1 MDIRYIKAKEL
12 SARWGVTPRRINQLC
27 TEGKLPG
34 AYKEG
39 KFWMIPDDV
48 DRPDCLRE
56 NRNLY
61 VREDSVVYN
70 RKRPCP
76 VGITSYKEVS
86 NECYYVDKT
95 LLIRDIIDNHSKVYL
110 FTRPRRFGK
119 TLTMDMVR
127 TFFEKTDTDTSIYFK
142 DKYIWRAG
150 AAYKE
155 KQGQYP
161 VIFLTFKDAHQS
173 TWQDMYASLC
183 FTLRNE
189 FLRHIELM
197 TSARLSDYD
206 KKYLKSILDDEAT
219 IIDYQFALGKLSA
232 MLSKHYGRNVIVIID
247 EYDTPIQQ
255 GHIFGY
261 YDEVIGFMRNLLS
274 AVLKDNPSLELG
286 ILTGILR
293 IAKESLFSG
302 LNNLVVNTILDDEYS
317 QYFGFTE
324 EEVSA
329 MAQYYGVSDRLG
341 EIKEWYDGY
350 MFGRTGIYN
359 PWSVINYFNNKC
371 VPKAFWSR
379 TSGNE
384 IIGELF
390 NSADT
395 TFADNL
401 LRLLQGSTVQAIVD
415 TDIIYPE
422 INGDI
427 DTIYSFLLVA
437 GYLRVSEHIGSL
449 YDNPICALS
458 IPNYEIKSVFQKEI
472 IDRYNGIF
480 TGALLRNFAESIR
493 TGNAHLLTETLQQYF
508 LQSASVFDTA
518 HEDFYHGVVFGMLAV
533 LSDNYYI
540 SSNRESGE
548 GRFDIELQPKS
559 RGGHGYIIEFKACK
573 EAELEKMAGS
583 AVRQIQQKSY
593 TANLEKHG
601 VSGIGMFGV
610 AFSGKKVSVA
620 YEEHDVKKRKSRE

>member
-1 MDIRYIKAKEL
+1 
-12 SARWGVTPRRINQLC
+12 
-27 TEGKLPG
+27 
-34 AYKEG
+34 
-39 KFWMIPDDV
+39 
-48 DRPDCLRE
+48 
-56 NRNLY
+56 
-61 VREDSVVYN
+61 
-70 RKRPCP
+70 
-76 VGITSYKEVS
+76 
-86 NECYYVDKT
+86 
-95 LLIRDIIDNHSKVYL
+95 
-110 FTRPRRFGK
+110 
-119 TLTMDMVR
+119 
-127 TFFEKTDTDTSIYFK
+127 
-142 DKYIWRAG
+142 
-150 AAYKE
+150 
-155 KQGQYP
+155 
-161 VIFLTFKDAHQS
+161 
-173 TWQDMYASLC
+173 
-183 FTLRNE
+183 
-189 FLRHIELM
+189 
-197 TSARLSDYD
+197 
-206 KKYLKSILDDEAT
+206 
-219 IIDYQFALGKLSA
+219 
-232 MLSKHYGRNVIVIID
+232 
-247 EYDTPIQQ
+247 
-255 GHIFGY
+255 
-261 YDEVIGFMRNLLS
+261 
-274 AVLKDNPSLELG
+274 
-286 ILTGILR
+286 
-293 IAKESLFSG
+293 
-302 LNNLVVNTILDDEYS
+302 
-317 QYFGFTE
+317 
-324 EEVSA
+324 
-329 MAQYYGVSDRLG
+329 
-341 EIKEWYDGY
+341 

-493 TGNAHLLTETLQQYF
+493 TGNAHLLTETLQQYL

-583 AVRQIQQKSY
+583 AVRQIHQKSY

>member
-1 MDIRYIKAKEL
+1 MDKENTFISQIRI
-12 SARWGVTPRRINQLC
+12 
-27 TEGKLPG
+27 
-34 AYKEG
+34 
-39 KFWMIPDDV
+39 
-48 DRPDCLRE
+48 
-56 NRNLY
+56 
-61 VREDSVVYN
+61 
-70 RKRPCP
+70 P
-76 VGITSYKEVS
+76 VGNS
-86 NECYYVDKT
+86 NFQEIREKDLYYVDKT
-95 LLIRDIIDNHSKVYL
+95 GFISELLNYTDKVQL
-110 FTRPRRFGK
+110 ITRPRRFGK
-119 TLTMDMVR
+119 TLMMSMLKC
-127 TFFEKTDTDTSIYFK
+127 FFDIEQDNRVLFSGLEIGRNKVLCAE
-142 DKYIWRAG
+142 WMN
-150 AAYKE
+150 
-155 KQGQYP
+155 QCP
-161 VIFLTFKDAHQS
+161 VVFLTFKEIEGLDFESAYDCLKDVLAEIFNQYSFILDA
-173 TWQDMYASLC
+173 D
-183 FTLRNE
+183 NVN
-189 FLRHIELM
+189 
-197 TSARLSDYD
+197 DYD
-206 KKYLKSILDDEAT
+206 RKLFTNLQNGMASKMEVKKSLKLLTRLLYA
-219 IIDYQFALGKLSA
+219 
-232 MLSKHYGRNVIVIID
+232 HYNKQVIILLD
-247 EYDTPIQQ
+247 EYDVPLAKA
-255 GHIFGY
+255 HERGY
-261 YDEVIGFMRNLLS
+261 YEEMLDLMRGMLQ
-274 AVLKDNPSLELG
+274 VLKDNDCLNFAV
-286 ILTGILR
+286 LTGCLR
-293 IAKESLFSG
+293 VSKESVFTGVNNFSTSSIISK
-302 LNNLVVNTILDDEYS
+302 NFNR
-317 QYFGFTE
+317 YFGFTE
-324 EEVSA
+324 KDVQQLLKDFGMSE
-329 MAQYYGVSDRLG
+329 QYSLV
-341 EIKEWYDGY
+341 KEWYDGY

-493 TGNAHLLTETLQQYF
+493 TGNAHLLTETLQQYL